1 MSTQVIQIDSA
12 RVDIDAIHRAGDV
25 LRDGGLVG
33 FPTETVYGLGA
44 RADDAAAVAR
54 LREVKGREVRKGFT
68 VHIASRDDVKS
79 FAPRMTG
86 LARRFVRKGWPGPL
100 TLIVSV
106 EDPASVPIMAGRD
119 GGAAEAMYFE
129 NTIGLRCPDDPVA
142 HELLRAVGAPVV
154 ATSANPAGKP
164 PPMTGDDVLK
174 ELDGRIDVLVDS
186 GVTKYAKQSTIVRVT
201 GSTYDVIREGVYD
214 AGIIE
219 RLSAVRLLFVCTGN
233 TCRSPMAAALAKH
246 VIAEKLGCTA
256 AELPSRRVLIES
268 AGTAGGGGGASPN
281 AVTVMARRG
290 IDLSGHSSTRLSAES
305 VREADH
311 IFVMTRAHGDR
322 IVEMV
327 HSAQSRVALLLDDD
341 DVADP
346 IGGSE
351 KDYERCARTVERG
364 LRARLQEVML

>member
-44 RADDAAAVAR
+44 RADDAAAVTR

-119 GGAAEAMYFE
+119 GAAAEAMYFE

-142 HELLRAVGAPVV
+142 HELLRAVGATQRQVRQAVV
-154 ATSANPAGKP
+154 AEAA
-164 PPMTGDDVLK
+164 VLG
-174 ELDGRIDVLVDS
+174 LVAVLVS
-186 GVTKYAKQSTIVRVT
+186 VGLSLMMLFAYAVVVMPN
-201 GSTYDVIREGVYD
+201 GWGPCIR
-214 AGIIE
+214 
-219 RLSAVRLLFVCTGN
+219 L
-233 TCRSPMAAALAKH
+233 
-246 VIAEKLGCTA
+246 
-256 AELPSRRVLIES
+256 
-268 AGTAGGGGGASPN
+268 
-281 AVTVMARRG
+281 
-290 IDLSGHSSTRLSAES
+290 
-305 VREADH
+305 
-311 IFVMTRAHGDR
+311 
-322 IVEMV
+322 
-327 HSAQSRVALLLDDD
+327 
-341 DVADP
+341 
-346 IGGSE
+346 
-351 KDYERCARTVERG
+351 
-364 LRARLQEVML
+364 